1 MANAFMKAALKM
13 AKQALDNHE
22 VPVGCVI
29 VYNNEIVATGCN
41 DVSRTKNATQH
52 AELIAV
58 EHLRDWCRRKHY
70 DVNEVFLNCVLYVTT
85 EPCIMCAAALRLLKI
100 SKIFYGCSNQRFG
113 GCGSRLDVHSKTFNN
128 SVLMKDK
135 EENIGGTV
143 GSNSINHKKEDH
155 VTYKKPKLEQIIKHT
170 VSLKHDLPEELNV
183 KEHNLGNNITNECLV
198 DFGEPLKCTPDMMAA
213 ESVQLLKMFYIG
225 ENPNAP
231 HPKDKSGR
239 KL

>member
-1 MANAFMKAALKM
+1 MANVFMEAALQM
-13 AKQALDNHE
+13 AKHALDNRE

-29 VYNNEIVATGCN
+29 IYNNEIVATGCN

-58 EHLRDWCRRKHY
+58 EHLQDWCRRKHY
-70 DVNEVFLNCVLYVTT
+70 DVNDVFLNCVLYVTT

-128 SVLMKDK
+128 SAPMKDK
-135 EENIGGTV
+135 EENISGIV
-143 GSNSINHKKEDH
+143 VSNSSNYKKEGH
-155 VTYKKPKLEQIIKHT
+155 STYKKQKLEQMSEHT
-170 VSLKHDLPEELNV
+170 VSIKHDSSAVLNV
-183 KEHNLGNNITNECLV
+183 KEHNLCNNMTKECLV
-198 DFGEPLKCTPDMMAA
+198 DFGDPLTCTPDMMAA

-231 HPKDKSGR
+231 QPKNKSGR